1 MCGNEVLIVCV
12 LQGQVTPIAMENIGY
27 KYYYLFIICNFTNA
41 LFFWLL
47 LPETARRPLEEMNYL
62 FTHAPWI
69 VVGTSKESYIS
80 HDLENRVSEIAAE
93 KRSES
98 VMHEEKIVH

>member
-1 MCGNEVLIVCV
+1 
-12 LQGQVTPIAMENIGY
+12 MENIGY
-27 KYYYLFIICNFTNA
+27 KYYFLFIIGNATNA

-69 VVGTSKESYIS
+69 VVGTSKEQYIS
-80 HDLENRVSEIAAE
+80 HDLEHRLEAVVERKASVAHDDSYSSMVE
-93 KRSES
+93 KP
-98 VMHEEKIVH
+98 